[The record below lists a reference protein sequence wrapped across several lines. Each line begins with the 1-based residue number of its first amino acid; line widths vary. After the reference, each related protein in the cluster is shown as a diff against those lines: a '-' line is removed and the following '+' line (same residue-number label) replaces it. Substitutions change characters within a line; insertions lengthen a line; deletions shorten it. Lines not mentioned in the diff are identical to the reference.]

1 MFKCLETSLGFGF
14 CFFSVEIQTIQLF
27 SDHLVV
33 YERENGLPKV
43 TIYHLPPVGE
53 PLGCLQ
59 DVQTVD
65 FLDPVYFVGPSETQ
79 FCTSILRFSY
89 SSLRT
94 PYSVYDYDMN
104 TGVSVLKKIQTVS
117 YLIDCIIIVF

>member
-1 MFKCLETSLGFGF
+1 MK
-14 CFFSVEIQTIQLF
+14 IQAIQLF

-33 YERENGLPKV
+33 YEREKGLLKV
-43 TIYHLPPVGE
+43 TYYRLPPVGE
-53 PLGCLQ
+53 ALGSLQ
-59 DVQTVD
+59 GGQSVD
-65 FLDPVYFVGPSETQ
+65 FLDPVYSVQPSETQ
-79 FCTSILRFSY
+79 FSSSILRFSY

-117 YLIDCIIIVF
+117 YLIAYLQLY